1 MMASNIALERNS
13 YGRLCLVLADGTRYE
28 GITPVRAFPI
38 QAPLEAVSLVGSDG
52 KEVYW
57 LDHMDELPAP
67 MRALLDEEFQAREF
81 VPEIHRIDAID
92 AISVPSAW
100 TVQTDRGST
109 VLTLKA
115 EEDIRKLEG
124 RHHLLI
130 SGRDGVQYRIRDA
143 RLLDKGS
150 QKFLERFL

>member
-1 MMASNIALERNS
+1 MAANISLERNAH
-13 YGRLCLVLADGTRYE
+13 GRLCLVLEDGTRYE

-38 QAPLEAVSLVGSDG
+38 QAPLECVSLVGSAG

-57 LDHMDELPAP
+57 LEHLDDLPAP
-67 MRALLDEEFQAREF
+67 QRALLEEEFHMREF
-81 VPEIHRIDAID
+81 VPEIQRIDSID

-130 SGRDGVQYRIRDA
+130 TARDGVQYRIRDA